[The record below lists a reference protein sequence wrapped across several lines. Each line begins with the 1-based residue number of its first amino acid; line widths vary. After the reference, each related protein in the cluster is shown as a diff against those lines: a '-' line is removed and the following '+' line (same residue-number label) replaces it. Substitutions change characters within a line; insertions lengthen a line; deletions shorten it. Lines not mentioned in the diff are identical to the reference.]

1 MPAIPLRWVAIIV
14 FLASSTLNYLDRQ
27 LLAAMAP
34 ILKAEFHLTDRD
46 YGVLLFAF
54 SIAYAASAPFA
65 GYFLDRAGLNRGTT
79 VAVAVWSLAGML
91 TGLAGGLESVL
102 LCRALLGAAE
112 AASVPGF
119 GKANGTYLQ
128 PSELAIGTAINQIGL
143 SIGGIAAPLLVGYM
157 AGPFGWR
164 SVFVLCGALGFLW
177 IPAWLYTA
185 KRIPGSRQLQGQRPE
200 GVGTMLHDRRFWGLV
215 FANLLYM
222 TMYTLWTNWTT
233 LYFVEARGMSQEAA
247 NRQFAWIPPIFATA
261 GGLLGG
267 AIAFR
272 LIRNGVPVTAA
283 RMRVCLLSAVLL
295 LTTAAIPWMPS
306 AGWAAAAISFSFF
319 WTLAMST
326 NVYVMPIDF
335 FGASRAGLSVSALT
349 LAYGVMQAFVSPLIG
364 QLIHLHGFA
373 PVCVSFSVLPLAA
386 YGVLRVS
393 IGRTS

>member
-1 MPAIPLRWVAIIV
+1 M
-14 FLASSTLNYLDRQ
+14 SSTLNYLDRQ

-54 SIAYAASAPFA
+54 SIAYAATAPFA
-65 GYFLDRAGLNRGTT
+65 GYFLDRAGLNRGST

-112 AASVPGF
+112 AASIPGF
-119 GKANGTYLQ
+119 GKANGTYLL

-185 KRIPGSRQLQGQRPE
+185 KRIPASRQLQGQRPE
-200 GVGTMLHDRRFWGLV
+200 GVGQMLHDRRFWGIV
-215 FANLLYM
+215 IANLLYM

-247 NRQFAWIPPIFATA
+247 NRHFAWIPPIFATA

-272 LIRNGVPVTAA
+272 LIRAGVPVTAA
-283 RMRVCLLSAVLL
+283 RMRVCLLSALL
-295 LTTAAIPWMPS
+295 LLGTAAVPWMPS

-326 NVYVMPIDF
+326 NLYVMPIDF

-373 PVCVSFSVLPLAA
+373 PVCASFSVLPLAA
-386 YGVLRVS
+386 YGVLRLS
-393 IGRTS
+393 IGRTA